1 MRLSVVGKLGLTFMV
16 LILLSAASGVVSYNS
31 LQQNEQ
37 IHHQIGEAFEF
48 QKFLVEKENDH
59 LHWVEQFS
67 DMFVLG
73 IVPEKLTTH
82 TECGL
87 GQWYYSSTPASSV
100 EAGTADVND
109 ITSASRNRGDRNAE
123 IYEALGAAHMQV
135 HETGQRVVELY
146 QAGQTR
152 EAINVYT
159 YETTPAI
166 IDVQALLHEMEG
178 IEDTYI
184 QGLQVESEAIRQ
196 KAVSAML
203 VTSVLSVLAAI
214 AAAFMMHKQIAQP
227 IGRMAAVA
235 ESIANGDLRN
245 TSIQHQSSDEIGAL
259 AASLAKMVSSL
270 REILGE
276 IQEQVTN
283 MTHASDILAA
293 SADESGK
300 AAEHIAISIQAVA
313 QGGSDATERMHDLS
327 GVADSLRTAASTA
340 AHSATVTLEATGQ
353 TAAAA
358 EQGVVAADQAV
369 QLLDRVAQK
378 VGNFTEVIAALSGRC
393 RQVGEIVELIQG
405 IAKQTNLLALNASIE
420 AARAGEQGRGFAV
433 VADAVRNLADESR
446 DAASNITN
454 LIEAMQLE
462 TNVANESMAAE
473 AIEIQ
478 GQVAA
483 IRDSMAGLATIA
495 SIATDTEQEA
505 QQFGRIGS
513 ELGRYSEDL
522 LAVVSAMSTILEE
535 NSAGA
540 EEISAATEE
549 QTAGVQEVAAAASE
563 LRNLAA
569 LLERL
574 VHNFHLE

>member
-16 LILLSAASGVVSYNS
+16 LILLATASGVVSYNS

-37 IHHQIGEAFEF
+37 IHHQISEALEF

-87 GQWYYSSTPASSV
+87 GQWYYSSAPASRV
-100 EAGTADVND
+100 EASATGVNA
-109 ITSASRNRGDRNAE
+109 ITSPSRDRGDRNSE
-123 IYEALGAAHMQV
+123 IYETLGVAHMQV

-146 QAGQTR
+146 QSGRTR
-152 EAINVYT
+152 EAVNVYT
-159 YETTPAI
+159 YETTPAVGE
-166 IDVQALLHEMEG
+166 VQALLHEMEES
-178 IEDTYI
+178 EDAYI
-184 QGLQVESEAIRQ
+184 QSLQVESETIRQ
-196 KAVSAML
+196 KAVSAMTI
-203 VTSVLSVLAAI
+203 TSVLSVLAAI
-214 AAAFMMHKQIAQP
+214 VAAYMMHKQIAQP

-235 ESIANGDLRN
+235 EAIAHGDLRN

-259 AASLAKMVSSL
+259 AVSLAKMVSSL
-270 REILGE
+270 REMLGN
-276 IQEQVTN
+276 IQEQITN

-327 GVADSLRTAASTA
+327 GVAISLQTAAGTA
-340 AHSATVTLEATGQ
+340 VHSATVTLGATGQ

-358 EQGVVAADQAV
+358 EQGVVASDQAV

-378 VGNFTEVIAALSGRC
+378 VGGFTQVIGALSDRC
-393 RQVGEIVELIQG
+393 YQVGEIVELIQG

-446 DAASNITN
+446 DAASSITG
-454 LIEAMQLE
+454 LIEAMQSE
-462 TNVANESMAAE
+462 TNAANESMATE

-505 QQFGRIGS
+505 QQFRRIGS
-513 ELGRYSEDL
+513 ELANHSNEL
-522 LAVVSAMSTILEE
+522 LSVVSAMSTILEE

-549 QTAGVQEVAAAASE
+549 QTAGVEEVAAAASE
-563 LRNLAA
+563 LKNLAA
-569 LLERL
+569 LLEQL
-574 VHNFHLE
+574 MHNFRLE

>member
-37 IHHQIGEAFEF
+37 IHHQISEAFEF

-67 DMFVLG
+67 DLFVLG

-87 GQWYYSSTPASSV
+87 GQWYYSSTPASRV
-100 EAGTADVND
+100 EASTTDVND
-109 ITSASRNRGDRNAE
+109 ITSASRDRGDRNVE
-123 IYEALGAAHMQV
+123 IYEALGVAHTQV

-146 QAGQTR
+146 QAGRIR
-152 EAINVYT
+152 EAISVYT
-159 YETTPAI
+159 DETTLAI
-166 IDVQALLHEMEG
+166 TEVQALLHEMEK

-184 QGLQVESEAIRQ
+184 QSLQVESETIRQ
-196 KAVSAML
+196 KAVNAM
-203 VTSVLSVLAAI
+203 VITSVLSVLAAVV
-214 AAAFMMHKQIAQP
+214 AAYIMHKQIAQP
-227 IGRMAAVA
+227 IGRMATVA
-235 ESIANGDLRN
+235 EGIANGDLRN
-245 TSIQHQSSDEIGAL
+245 ISIQHQSADEIGAL

-270 REILGE
+270 REMLGD

-327 GVADSLRTAASTA
+327 GVAISLQTAASTA

-378 VGNFTEVIAALSGRC
+378 VGNFTQVIAALSGRC

-433 VADAVRNLADESR
+433 VADAVRSLADESR

-462 TNVANESMAAE
+462 TNAANESMATE

-478 GQVAA
+478 GQVAV
-483 IRDSMAGLATIA
+483 IKDSMAGLATIA

-513 ELGRYSEDL
+513 ELGKYSDNL

-563 LRNLAA
+563 LKNLAA